1 VARHSTMLF
10 FSAIVG
16 AVATAVMPVTAL
28 AQTHSYSD
36 SVVGV
41 EVYATSTEGVF
52 TGSASGAL
60 PGTWTADVLHTPLSG
75 TPATAT
81 ITGGS
86 FHLATALNKNGVLI
100 TGTFVYDGGSVV
112 QTGGF
117 SGCVDQ
123 TYAVNGALD
132 QVGVY
137 GKADR
142 GSGNFSATLTHYRV
156 LVLGYCLTYGASIAG
171 NVTLSF

>member
-1 VARHSTMLF
+1 MTRHTKILF
-10 FSAIVG
+10 FSAILG
-16 AVATAVMPVTAL
+16 AVATAVVPVTAL
-28 AQTHSYSD
+28 AQTHPYSD
-36 SVVGV
+36 SVTGV

-52 TGSASGAL
+52 TGTASGAL

-75 TPATAT
+75 TPETAT

-86 FHLATALNKNGVLI
+86 FDLATALNKNYVVI
-100 TGTFVYDGGSVV
+100 TGTFVRDGGSVA

-123 TYAVNGALD
+123 TYSVNGALD
-132 QVGVY
+132 KVGVY
-137 GKADR
+137 GKAHR
-142 GSGNFSATLTHYRV
+142 GSGNFSATLTHYR
-156 LVLGYCLTYGASIAG
+156 LPIFAYCLTYGASIAG

>member
-1 VARHSTMLF
+1 VVRYTKISV
-10 FSAIVG
+10 FSAIFG
-16 AVATAVMPVTAL
+16 AVATAVTPVTAF

-52 TGSASGAL
+52 TGTASGAL

-75 TPATAT
+75 TPETAT

-86 FHLATALNKNGVLI
+86 FDLATALSKNDVLI
-100 TGTFVYDGGSVV
+100 TGTFINNGGSVV
-112 QTGGF
+112 QTGGLT
-117 SGCVDQ
+117 GCVDQ
-123 TYAVNGALD
+123 TYSVNGALD
-132 QVGVY
+132 KVGVY

-156 LVLGYCLTYGASIAG
+156 QIFGYCVTYGASIAG